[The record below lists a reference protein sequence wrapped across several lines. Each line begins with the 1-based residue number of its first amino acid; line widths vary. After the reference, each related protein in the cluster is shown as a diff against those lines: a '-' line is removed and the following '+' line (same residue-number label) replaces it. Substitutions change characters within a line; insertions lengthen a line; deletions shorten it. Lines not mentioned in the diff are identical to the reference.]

1 MKIKLKALRVNA
13 DMTLDIAAEKLNV
26 TVRTLQNWE
35 NYTTFPNTLQLVKI
49 CDVYGC
55 TFDDI
60 FLPDILAKS

>member
-35 NYTTFPNTLQLVKI
+35 SYTTFPNTLQLAKI

-60 FLPDILAKS
+60 FLPDILTKS

>member
-1 MKIKLKALRVNA
+1 LKIKLKALRVNA